1 MKHAQIL
8 MLALLLPVTAF
19 SQTALQPVLIGT
31 AHTVNDGPGSQTDP
45 HVSGEFVAYT
55 SEQQGSSEIRYHD
68 LTNGADQAVPSGPG
82 DYDFLS
88 DISGSRIVF
97 TRFNGA
103 GSDIHLFD
111 IGTGSGG
118 PLAPVPNPARMGATM
133 GGATV
138 AWVDQGFTGT
148 AAQSEI
154 VVHDLDTGSTL
165 RLTDDLLL
173 DHAAAVS
180 PSGTALVWTKC
191 QTNNSGC
198 TVHRAIQT
206 STGWATSQIV
216 TPPGSD
222 DRLADT
228 DGEIVAYESTRVLNG
243 VNETDIS
250 WQPLAGGAELQL
262 PLQGDQRNPAVSGGL
277 IAFESRPSLDTT
289 NYDIL
294 VYDTR
299 TSLLYQVTRSPDSET
314 LTDVDVAPDGLVRV
328 VYVRN
333 VAGDDNVYAYTF
345 RVQPP
350 AGECDETPEPQDP
363 EEACRNP
370 GARPLLA
377 TLSLTREKKA
387 PSKDGAS
394 FTAVP
399 GDGLLCVENGGP
411 TGKRATSGW
420 VELNGIAEVRPDAFK
435 KKTSLVARSVQLAAS
450 NQVEASIAGAACT
463 SYTVRIYG
471 AAESTCSSASA
482 LSASSLRLQSAGEG
496 EPLVVDGI
504 HLPPRGSSSDAPVAV
519 PTEGDV
525 AGCSS
530 TGAGFA
536 SSAVVLLSLAFLRRR
551 RPQPDFGT

>member
-1 MKHAQIL
+1 
-8 MLALLLPVTAF
+8 MLAILLPVAAV
-19 SQTALQPVLIGT
+19 SQTATQPALIGT
-31 AHTVNDGPGSQTDP
+31 AHTVNDGPGSQSDP

-55 SEQQGSSEIRYHD
+55 SEHQGTSEIRYHD
-68 LTNGADQAVPSGPG
+68 LTTGADLEVPHGIG

-111 IGTGSGG
+111 IVAGNGG
-118 PLAPVPNPARMGATM
+118 PLDPAPNPARMGATI

-154 VVHDLDTGSTL
+154 VVHALDTGATL

-173 DHAAAVS
+173 DYAAAVS
-180 PSGTALVWTKC
+180 PAGTELVWTKC

-206 STGWATSQIV
+206 STGWTAAQLP

-228 DGEIVAYESTRVLNG
+228 DGEIVAYESTRLLNG
-243 VNETDIS
+243 LSETDIS
-250 WQPLAGGAELQL
+250 WQPLLGGVEAQL
-262 PLQGDQRNPAVSGGL
+262 PLPGDQRNPAVSGRV
-277 IAFESRPSLDTT
+277 IAFESRPSLATT

-299 TSLLYQVTRSPDSET
+299 TSLLYQVTQSPDSET
-314 LTDVDVAPDGLVRV
+314 LTDIDIAPDGLVRV

-333 VAGDDNVYAYTF
+333 VAGDNNVHAYTF
-345 RVQPP
+345 RVQAP
-350 AGECDETPEPQDP
+350 ADECDEAPAPQEPP
-363 EEACRNP
+363 MEACRNP

-377 TLSLTREKKA
+377 TLSLTRDQKA
-387 PSKDGAS
+387 PSKDSAS
-394 FTAVP
+394 FTAVA
-399 GDGLLCVENGGP
+399 GEGLLCIENGGP
-411 TGKRATSGW
+411 TGKPATSGR
-420 VELNGIAEVRPDAFK
+420 VELNGVAEVEPNAFK
-435 KKTSLVARSVQLAAS
+435 KKTALIASSIQLAAT
-450 NQVEASIAGAACT
+450 NQVEASINGQPCT

-471 AAESTCSSASA
+471 AAESACGSNAST
-482 LSASSLRLQSAGEG
+482 LSASSLRLRSAGEG
-496 EPLVVDGI
+496 EALVIEGI
-504 HLPPRGSSSDAPVAV
+504 SLAPRSGSSEVPVDAP
-519 PTEGDV
+519 TGGDL

-530 TGAGFA
+530 TSTGAG
-536 SSAVVLLSLAFLRRR
+536 SAVSALLLLTLAFFRNR
-551 RPQPDFGT
+551 RPS